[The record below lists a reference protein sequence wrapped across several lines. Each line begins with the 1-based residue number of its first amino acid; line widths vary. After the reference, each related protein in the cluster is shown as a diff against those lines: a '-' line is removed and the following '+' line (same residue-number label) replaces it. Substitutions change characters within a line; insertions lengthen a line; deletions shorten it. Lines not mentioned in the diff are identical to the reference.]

1 MIKNPNVYF
10 QISAQESRRK
20 KKEYMD
26 QLERKVEILVNE
38 NTDFKRTIETLQE
51 SNNDLVAKLKK
62 LQAIVAR
69 MQPQQTAK

>member
-1 MIKNPNVYF
+1 MIDNHNVYF

-38 NTDFKRTIETLQE
+38 NSDFKKTIETLQE

>member
-1 MIKNPNVYF
+1 MIENHNVYF